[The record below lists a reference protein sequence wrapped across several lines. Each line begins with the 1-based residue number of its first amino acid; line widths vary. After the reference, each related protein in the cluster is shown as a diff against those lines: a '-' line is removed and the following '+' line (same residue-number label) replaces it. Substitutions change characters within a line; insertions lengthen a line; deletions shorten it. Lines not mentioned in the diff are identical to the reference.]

1 MTFASDLRRFQV
13 KLVTRNREVLL
24 GVTDGVHE
32 SIVNGSV
39 LTGAAGQPVDTG
51 YLKNSWQKEIAADWQ
66 SSEIGTPAAYARVIE
81 DGLKSS
87 YDPRG
92 KTGRYGVLG
101 GQVGPAL
108 PAGLSRRGPG
118 GFGQRGGRIGPALPS
133 GDAINLRSLVGGFH
147 SVKTTV
153 ANADTIVRDV
163 VAKFGR

>member
-1 MTFASDLRRFQV
+1 MTFAADLARFQV

-51 YLKNSWQKEIAADWQ
+51 YLKNSWQKEIAPDWQ
-66 SSEIGTPAAYARVIE
+66 SSEIGTNVAYARVIE

-92 KTGRYGVLG
+92 ETEPKYATTEGR
-101 GQVGPAL
+101 
-108 PAGLSRRGPG
+108 SRRGPG
-118 GFGQRGGRIGPALPS
+118 GFGQRGGRIGPPLPS

-153 ANADTIVRDV
+153 ANADAIVRDV

>member
-1 MTFASDLRRFQV
+1 MTFAADLSRFQV

-32 SIVNGSV
+32 SIVNGSA

-81 DGLKSS
+81 DGMRSS
-87 YDPRG
+87 YDSRG
-92 KTGRYGVLG
+92 TTGRFGVLG

-108 PAGLSRRGPG
+108 GPG
-118 GFGQRGGRIGPALPS
+118 
-133 GDAINLRSLVGGFH
+133 RSRKSVKSTVGGHH